1 MAQGDGRIYTDLAFA
16 DYKALIIA
24 YCDLYADDDGDSDHD
39 TLLEAMFNTAKRK
52 VDQYLNNPFE
62 VLNPTI
68 AFSSVVANDYITV
81 NGQTY
86 TAKDTADED
95 DLYFALGSTDSET
108 ADNFVAYVNSTTLGG
123 SFGAVGVDGVLA
135 ANTDGTVTLTR
146 RQGYPLSKLIEVS
159 SADEDRL
166 MVRQVRTE
174 ISIPDVVTQ
183 WILQF
188 IRRHF
193 DNRAAAIQKQL
204 SGKSLEMY
212 LSMKSEEAGL
222 IDNYDLISQ
231 YRLTPGWG

>member
-24 YCDLYADDDGDSDHD
+24 YCDLYSDDDGDSDHD
-39 TLLEAMFNTAKRK
+39 TLLEALFNAAKRK
-52 VDQYLNNPFE
+52 VDGYLNNPFE

-86 TAKDTADED
+86 TAKATADED
-95 DLYFALGSTDSET
+95 DLYFALGDDDSGT

-123 SFGAVGVDGVLA
+123 SYGVVGVNGILA
-135 ANTDGTVTLTR
+135 TNSEGTVTLTR
-146 RQGYPLSKLIEVS
+146 RQGYALSKLIEVS
-159 SADEDRL
+159 SSDEDKL
-166 MVRQVRTE
+166 MVRQVRTQ

-183 WILQF
+183 WICQF
-188 IRRHF
+188 IKRHF
-193 DNRAAAIQKQL
+193 DNRAALIQKQL
-204 SGKSLEMY
+204 TGKSLEMY

-222 IDNYDLISQ
+222 VDNYDLLSQ